1 MLWTIFF
8 ILLGMTVLGLIG
20 LGISHVFEKQGLLFV
35 SALIFGIFSK
45 ILGLYVTV
53 LLVVWILKLIGVI

>member
-1 MLWTIFF
+1 MLWIIFF
-8 ILLGMTVLGLIG
+8 VLLGMTVLGLIG
-20 LGISHVFEKQGLLFV
+20 LGISHVFEKQGLLVV